1 MAAAGCGTSSCAGGI
16 GVAAG
21 SLAALLVSEGGG
33 LFGEPLARIPAARG
47 ALQSLV
53 MDYEFEQQAGAD
65 RAPAQPR
72 YERLVMRAG
81 RFYLEGSLP
90 DGEPFTV
97 QLGPSDASSEPAR

>member
-1 MAAAGCGTSSCAGGI
+1 
-16 GVAAG
+16 
-21 SLAALLVSEGGG
+21 
-33 LFGEPLARIPAARG
+33 
-47 ALQSLV
+47 

-65 RAPAQPR
+65 RAPAQAQAQPR

-97 QLGPSDASSEPAR
+97 QLGPSDASSEPSSR